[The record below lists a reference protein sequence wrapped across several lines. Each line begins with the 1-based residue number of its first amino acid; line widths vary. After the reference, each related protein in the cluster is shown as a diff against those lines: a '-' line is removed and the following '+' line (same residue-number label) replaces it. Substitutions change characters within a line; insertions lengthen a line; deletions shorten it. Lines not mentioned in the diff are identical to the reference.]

1 MREKCHAGFTLI
13 ELMATMAIIAI
24 LTAIAIPNYAAYIQ
38 RSSRGEARGQLL
50 EGATWME
57 RWRTERGRYD
67 DPASAGNP
75 PPTFPATYLQS
86 RRDGR
91 KVQHCV
97 ATTAA
102 TDTLTA
108 TPTGSMAGDVCGD
121 LVINQSGQRLFT
133 GGGGTR
139 IFAGTAS
146 RPAGVASWPSAAPPA
161 VLTVDPSTAPLARS
175 VCRVPKYLQ
184 QRAVAVVVDR

>member
-24 LTAIAIPNYAAYIQ
+24 LTAIAIPSYTVYIQ

-75 PPTFPATYLQS
+75 PPTFPAIYLQS
-86 RRDGR
+86 PSTGGA
-91 KVQHCV
+91 KYTIAV
-97 ATTAA
+97 AATAA
-102 TDTLTA
+102 TYTLTA
-108 TPTGSMAGDVCGD
+108 TPTGSMAGDVCGK
-121 LVINQSGQRLFT
+121 LVINQTGQRLFT
-133 GGGGTR
+133 GGGGTQDLCWNR
-139 IFAGTAS
+139 
-146 RPAGVASWPSAAPPA
+146 
-161 VLTVDPSTAPLARS
+161 
-175 VCRVPKYLQ
+175 
-184 QRAVAVVVDR
+184 